1 MNAQAGIFRDTQ
13 LARIPKQEAMVQ
25 VGSDRARRTL
35 AYLRHQISS
44 GDWPINSKIPTETAL
59 MELIGVGKTTVREAV
74 RALASVGMLEPMP
87 GIGTFVR
94 SRMPVSSVLTDYL
107 SEFGATDLLG
117 YRRALELEA
126 AQLAAR
132 QRTDEQLAAMRRA
145 LDQATQ
151 PDQPFGGRRTKAPGQ
166 FHFLVMEAS
175 GNALMVGLY
184 AGVIQALRHAIATG
198 AVAEGADAASLQREH
213 HELLAALEAG
223 DVVRAAHVMAQH
235 IENDLVPAKQ
245 S

>member
-1 MNAQAGIFRDTQ
+1 M
-13 LARIPKQEAMVQ
+13 Q
-25 VGSDRARRTL
+25 VGSERARRTL
-35 AYLRHQISS
+35 AYLRHRISS
-44 GDWPINSKIPTETAL
+44 GEWPINSRIPTETEL

-74 RALASVGMLEPMP
+74 RSLASVGMLEPMP

-107 SEFGATDLLG
+107 SEFSVTDLLG

-126 AQLAAR
+126 AQQAAR
-132 QRTDEQLAAMRRA
+132 HRTDEQLAAMKRA
-145 LDQATQ
+145 LDTSV
-151 PDQPFGGRRTKAPGQ
+151 PPPEQPFGRNRGKAPGQ

-198 AVAEGADAASLQREH
+198 AVTEGTDVASLQRDH
-213 HELLAALEAG
+213 RELLAAFEAG

-235 IENDLVPAKQ
+235 IENDLVPAE
-245 S
+245 

>member
-1 MNAQAGIFRDTQ
+1 M
-13 LARIPKQEAMVQ
+13 Q

-44 GDWPINSKIPTETAL
+44 GEWPINSKIPTETEL
-59 MELIGVGKTTVREAV
+59 MQLIGVGKTTVREAV
-74 RALASVGMLEPMP
+74 RALASMGMLEPMP

-107 SEFGATDLLG
+107 SEFSATDLLG

-132 QRTDEQLAAMRRA
+132 QRTDEQLAAMRQA
-145 LDQATQ
+145 LERPATQ
-151 PDQPFGGRRTKAPGQ
+151 ADQPLGGRRAKAPGQ

-198 AVAEGADAASLQREH
+198 AVAEGTDVTSLQRDH
-213 HELLAALEAG
+213 RELLAALEAG

-235 IENDLVPAKQ
+235 IENDLVPAEQ